1 MPIHIVL
8 ISKVFFIE
16 NFFIEL
22 IKPKFWETKNFI
34 SFFLYPLSIITYF
47 INVTKKFSTKKKFG
61 IKTICI
67 GNIFVGGTGKTS
79 LAIEVN
85 ELLRKKFKTVFIKK
99 NYENQS
105 DEITLLSRKG
115 KIISSSNR
123 EDALSTASKKKYQVA
138 ILDDGLQQ
146 KNINYDLKIACFNSK
161 YAIGNEYMLPA
172 GPLRENLKEVKN
184 YDLIFLNGEKK
195 NSKLLSKL
203 RSIDKSLKI
212 FQGIYKPLNLKNFD
226 LKKKYLMFCG
236 IGNPHEFEQTLI
248 KYKFNISKKIIYP
261 DHYKLTNTDLK
272 QLIDEAK
279 KENLVLVTTEKDFFR
294 LNKSQRKN
302 INFLKIKLEIKD
314 KKNLEKIL
322 ISKL

>member
-1 MPIHIVL
+1 MR
-8 ISKVFFIE
+8 
-16 NFFIEL
+16 L

-34 SFFLYPLSIITYF
+34 SLTLYPLSIITF
-47 INVTKKFSTKKKFG
+47 LINISKKFLIKKNFK

-79 LAIEVN
+79 LAIEIN
-85 ELLRKKFKTVFIKK
+85 DLLRKKFKTVFIKK
-99 NYENQS
+99 NYKNHS
-105 DEITLLSRKG
+105 DEINLLNNRG
-115 KIISSSNR
+115 KIISSTNR
-123 EDALSTASKKKYQVA
+123 ENALFNASKNNYQVA

-146 KNINYDLKIACFNSK
+146 KNINYDLKIVCFNSE
-161 YAIGNEYMLPA
+161 YALGNEYMLPA
-172 GPLRENLKEVKN
+172 GPLRENLNVIKN

-203 RSIDKSLKI
+203 RSIDKKLKI
-212 FQGIYKPLNLKNFD
+212 FQGIYKPLNLTNFD
-226 LKKKYLMFCG
+226 LRKKYLMFCG
-236 IGNPHEFEQTLI
+236 IGNPHEFEKTLI
-248 KYKFNISKKIIYP
+248 KYKFNISKKTIYP

-272 QLIDEAK
+272 QLIDKAK
-279 KENLVLVTTEKDFFR
+279 KENLVLLTTEKDFFR

-302 INFLKIKLEIKD
+302 IKFLKIKLEIKD

>member
-1 MPIHIVL
+1 M
-8 ISKVFFIE
+8 K
-16 NFFIEL
+16 L

-34 SFFLYPLSIITYF
+34 SFILYPLSIITYF

-123 EDALSTASKKKYQVA
+123 KDALSTALKKKYQVA

-146 KNINYDLKIACFNSK
+146 KNINYD
-161 YAIGNEYMLPA
+161 
-172 GPLRENLKEVKN
+172 
-184 YDLIFLNGEKK
+184 
-195 NSKLLSKL
+195 
-203 RSIDKSLKI
+203 
-212 FQGIYKPLNLKNFD
+212 
-226 LKKKYLMFCG
+226 
-236 IGNPHEFEQTLI
+236 
-248 KYKFNISKKIIYP
+248 
-261 DHYKLTNTDLK
+261 
-272 QLIDEAK
+272 
-279 KENLVLVTTEKDFFR
+279 
-294 LNKSQRKN
+294 
-302 INFLKIKLEIKD
+302 
-314 KKNLEKIL
+314 
-322 ISKL
+322 